1 MKSSRIFKWLM
12 AALLIA
18 AGVFFY
24 SLFFNKNKDIDRVIS
39 KQHSADSSAQDWR
52 APDISTLDSSAES
65 DLIRYGR
72 ELVANTSYFLGP
84 KGIVAQITNGMNCQ
98 NCHLQA
104 GTKPWGNNY
113 SAVNST
119 YPLYRD
125 RSGSLETINKRISDC
140 IERSLNG
147 KAPDSTSREMMA
159 IRKYIEWVGSD
170 VPKQTK
176 PKSSGITRLPYL
188 DRAADTA
195 KGRLVYMS
203 KCQRCHGENG
213 EGIRNNGAGSFY
225 VYPPLWGDNSY
236 NTAAGLYRL
245 SRFAGYVK
253 DNMPFDKNSDTVIS
267 VEEAWD
273 VAAFVNSQ
281 PRPYKQFKQDWP
293 DISKKPIDHPFGPYA
308 DGFSETQHKYGPFKP
323 IEEKKRFVKEK

>member
-1 MKSSRIFKWLM
+1 MKNSRTIKWLL
-12 AALLIA
+12 AILFIT
-18 AGVFFY
+18 AGIVFY
-24 SLFFNKNKDIDRVIS
+24 SRFFTSNKNIDRLTS
-39 KQHSADSSAQDWR
+39 KQHSPDSPGEDWK
-52 APDISTLDSSAES
+52 APDISTLDSSTES
-65 DLIRYGR
+65 ELIRYGR
-72 ELVANTSYFLGP
+72 ELVANTSYYLGP

-113 SAVNST
+113 GAVNST

-147 KAPDSTSREMMA
+147 KAPDSTSKEMVA
-159 IRKYIEWVGSD
+159 IRKYIEWVGSN

-176 PKSSGITRLPYL
+176 PKNSGITRLPYL

-195 KGRLVYMS
+195 KGRLVYIN

-213 EGIRNNGAGSFY
+213 EGLRNSGYGSFY

-253 DNMPFDKNSDTVIS
+253 ANMPFDKTGDSAIS

-293 DISKKPIDHPFGPYA
+293 DISQKPIDHPFGPYV
-308 DGFSETQHKYGPFKP
+308 DGFSEAQHKYGPFKP
-323 IEEKKRFVKEK
+323 IEDKRKILKEK